1 MFEELFGELE
11 STFTGVVE
19 SDAFQAIIYVIVAY
33 IVLIWLASA
42 YWAYRDMRLRSASA
56 VTPYVAALAI
66 ILFTPIFFLFGLLIY
81 RIVRP
86 KETIAEVNERALA
99 EEAMLAEV
107 ASHAQCANCS
117 RPVHEDWIICPTC
130 RNRLRRVC
138 PNCEHLIELDW
149 TLCAW
154 CGKDFERAEA
164 PGTTAFMP
172 SARPVPRL
180 QQQTP
185 PMAPPPPP
193 PARPA
198 PPRQGAPGPSG
209 QNAAPAQGGRNPG
222 SQGPDAPKPSTTSTP
237 GGEARK
243 SGPQATTSST
253 KPPPSSPQPP
263 SQPQGPTAPAPRSSG
278 AAGSSGPP
286 GPTGAPAGNTQPTT
300 GI

>member
-1 MFEELFGELE
+1 MFDDLFGELDTVLGDFVDSE
-11 STFTGVVE
+11 I
-19 SDAFQAIIYVIVAY
+19 FQIGIRVLVAY

-42 YWAYRDMRLRSASA
+42 FWAYRDMRLRTASA
-56 VTPYVAALAI
+56 VGPYIAAGMI

-107 ASHAQCANCS
+107 QSRPHCANCE

-164 PGTTAFMP
+164 PGTAYMP
-172 SARPVPRL
+172 TARPAQAL
-180 QQQTP
+180 P
-185 PMAPPPPP
+185 PHAHQPGPQRPPPPP
-193 PARPA
+193 PPRIVTPPPA
-198 PPRQGAPGPSG
+198 SGAPGSGGPADAGNPSDD
-209 QNAAPAQGGRNPG
+209 GGG
-222 SQGPDAPKPSTTSTP
+222 A
-237 GGEARK
+237 
-243 SGPQATTSST
+243 
-253 KPPPSSPQPP
+253 PQPP
-263 SQPQGPTAPAPRSSG
+263 PTQPQPRSLG
-278 AAGSSGPP
+278 
-286 GPTGAPAGNTQPTT
+286 GAPSQATSGD
-300 GI
+300 G

>member
-1 MFEELFGELE
+1 MFEDLFGELE
-11 STFTGVVE
+11 GTLTDVVE
-19 SDAFQAIIYVIVAY
+19 SDAFQAVIYVVIAY

-42 YWAYRDMRLRSASA
+42 FWAYRDMRLRSASA
-56 VTPYVAALAI
+56 ITPYVAALAI

-107 ASHAQCANCS
+107 ASHSHCANCE

-164 PGTTAFMP
+164 SGTTPFMP
-172 SARPVPRL
+172 SARPAPRP
-180 QQQTP
+180 QQP
-185 PMAPPPPP
+185 APRMPAPPPPQ
-193 PARPA
+193 ARPA
-198 PPRQGAPGPSG
+198 PPPQAPP
-209 QNAAPAQGGRNPG
+209 NAAPQNPG
-222 SQGPDAPKPSTTSTP
+222 GQPAPVGASQQNPKLPT
-237 GGEARK
+237 
-243 SGPQATTSST
+243 
-253 KPPPSSPQPP
+253 
-263 SQPQGPTAPAPRSSG
+263 QPQGNAATPKPPTQPQGNPSPAPRSSG
-278 AAGSSGPP
+278 ASQNPGPP
-286 GPTGAPAGNTQPTT
+286 SSPTPGGPPPTT